1 MPFVRM
7 FVEPPKAGSI
17 TDGDDGEWSGDPNLL
32 AGGGGWRE
40 LVGEELV
47 INKRKREMDES
58 IPEHATKRLTASTVE
73 TIQPDPIILTIESSD
88 EEIDTS
94 NGISLR
100 GSSPGYGSEGEEEEV
115 SH

>member
-1 MPFVRM
+1 M

-17 TDGDDGEWSGDPNLL
+17 TDGDHGEWSGDPNLL

-58 IPEHATKRLTASTVE
+58 IPEYATKRLT
-73 TIQPDPIILTIESSD
+73 LTIESSD